1 MKLTADICDENEDE
15 IDNDSVQVLSIP
27 LNMYGRRKYIS
38 GQVVTVKAFE
48 DNSFV
53 RKTLEED
60 GENRILV
67 VDGGGSRR
75 CALMGGNL
83 AILAKENRWQG
94 AIIFGCVRDSI
105 ELIDTDIG
113 IWAVGTSPVKS
124 KKANV
129 GSVNKNI
136 KIDNCSIK
144 PGFFC
149 VADSDGVIFSK
160 ENVID

>member
-1 MKLTADICDENEDE
+1 
-15 IDNDSVQVLSIP
+15 
-27 LNMYGRRKYIS
+27 MYGRRKHIS

-83 AILAKENRWQG
+83 AVLAKENRLARGNYFW
-94 AIIFGCVRDSI
+94 VRS
-105 ELIDTDIG
+105 
-113 IWAVGTSPVKS
+113 
-124 KKANV
+124 
-129 GSVNKNI
+129 
-136 KIDNCSIK
+136 
-144 PGFFC
+144 
-149 VADSDGVIFSK
+149 
-160 ENVID
+160 

>member
-1 MKLTADICDENEDE
+1 MKLTADICDENGAE
-15 IDNDSVQVLSIP
+15 IDNGPIQILSIP
-27 LNMYGRRKYIS
+27 LIIYGRRKHIS

-83 AILAKENRWQG
+83 AILAEQNHWQG
-94 AIIFGCVRDSI
+94 AIIFGCIRDSV
-105 ELIDTDIG
+105 ELMKTNLG
-113 IWAVGTSPVKS
+113 VWAVGTSPVKS

-129 GSVNKNI
+129 GSINKHI
-136 KIDNCSIK
+136 KIENCLIK

-160 ENVID
+160 KNIVD

>member
-1 MKLTADICDENEDE
+1 MKLTADICDANEDQ

-27 LNMYGRRKYIS
+27 LNMYGRRKHIS
-38 GQVVTVKAFE
+38 GQVVTVRAFE

-53 RKTLEED
+53 RKTLNED
-60 GENRILV
+60 GDNRILV
-67 VDGGGSRR
+67 VDGEGSRR

-83 AILAKENRWQG
+83 AVLAKENRWQG
-94 AIIFGCVRDSI
+94 AIIFGCVRDSV
-105 ELIDTDIG
+105 ELMDTDIG

-129 GSVNKNI
+129 GSVNKNL

-144 PGFFC
+144 PGLFC
-149 VADSDGVIFSK
+149 VADSDGVIFLK
-160 ENVID
+160 QAP

>member
-1 MKLTADICDENEDE
+1 VKLTADICDENEDK
-15 IDNDSVQVLSIP
+15 IDNDSIQVLSIP
-27 LNMYGRRKYIS
+27 LNIYGRRKHIS
-38 GQVVTVKAFE
+38 GQVITVKVFE

-83 AILAKENRWQG
+83 AVLAKENGWQG
-94 AIIFGCVRDSI
+94 AIIFGCVRDSV
-105 ELIDTDIG
+105 ELMGTDIG

-149 VADSDGVIFSK
+149 IADSDGVIFLK
-160 ENVID
+160 QAP

>member
-15 IDNDSVQVLSIP
+15 IDDGSVQVLSMP
-27 LNMYGRRKYIS
+27 MNMYGSRKHIS

-53 RKTLEED
+53 RKTFEED

-83 AILAKENRWQG
+83 AVLAKENRWQG
-94 AIIFGCVRDSI
+94 AIIFGCVRDSV
-105 ELIDTDIG
+105 ELVDTDIG

-124 KKANV
+124 KKAYV

-144 PGFFC
+144 PGLFC
-149 VADSDGVIFSK
+149 VADSDGVIFLK
-160 ENVID
+160 QPQ

>member
-1 MKLTADICDENEDE
+1 MKLTADVCDGNEDE
-15 IDNDSVQVLSIP
+15 IDNGSVQVLAIP
-27 LNMYGRRKYIS
+27 LNMYGRRKHIL

-60 GENRILV
+60 GENRVLV

-83 AILAKENRWQG
+83 AVLAKKNGWQG
-94 AIIFGCVRDSI
+94 AIIFGCVRDSV
-105 ELIDTDIG
+105 ELMDTDIG

-129 GSVNKNI
+129 GSINKPI
-136 KIDNCSIK
+136 KIENCSIK
-144 PGFFC
+144 PGLFC
-149 VADSDGVIFSK
+149 VADSDGVIFLK
-160 ENVID
+160 QAP

>member
-15 IDNDSVQVLSIP
+15 IDNGSVQVLSIP
-27 LNMYGRRKYIS
+27 LNMYGRRKHIS
-38 GQVVTVKAFE
+38 GQVVTVKACE

-53 RKTLEED
+53 RKILEED

-83 AILAKENRWQG
+83 AVLAKENGWQG
-94 AIIFGCVRDSI
+94 AIIFGCVRDSV
-105 ELIDTDIG
+105 ELMDTDIG

-129 GSVNKNI
+129 GSINKPI
-136 KIDNCSIK
+136 KIENFSIK
-144 PGFFC
+144 PGLFC
-149 VADSDGVIFSK
+149 VADSDGVIFLK
-160 ENVID
+160 QAP

>member
-15 IDNDSVQVLSIP
+15 IDNGSVQVLSMP
-27 LNMYGRRKYIS
+27 LNMYGSRKYIS
-38 GQVVTVKAFE
+38 GPVVTVKAFE

-83 AILAKENRWQG
+83 AVLAKENGWQG
-94 AIIFGCVRDSI
+94 AIIFGCVRDSV
-105 ELIDTDIG
+105 ELMDTDIG

-129 GSVNKNI
+129 GSTNKPI
-136 KIDNCSIK
+136 KIENFSIK
-144 PGFFC
+144 PGLFC
-149 VADSDGVIFSK
+149 VADSDGVIFLK
-160 ENVID
+160 RAP

>member
-15 IDNDSVQVLSIP
+15 IDNGSVQVLSRP
-27 LNMYGRRKYIS
+27 LTVYGRRKHIY
-38 GQVVTVKAFE
+38 GQVVTVKVFE

-53 RKTLEED
+53 RKTLEGD

-83 AILAKENRWQG
+83 AVLAKENGWQG
-94 AIIFGCVRDSI
+94 AIIFGCVRDSV
-105 ELIDTDIG
+105 ELMDVDIG

-129 GSVNKNI
+129 GSINKPINI
-136 KIDNCSIK
+136 ENCLIK
-144 PGFFC
+144 PDLFC

-160 ENVID
+160 ASIID

>member
-1 MKLTADICDENEDE
+1 MKLTADICDENEDQ
-15 IDNDSVQVLSIP
+15 IDNGSVQVLSIP
-27 LNMYGRRKYIS
+27 LNIYGSRKHIC
-38 GQVVTVKAFE
+38 GQVVTLKVFE

-53 RKTLEED
+53 RKILEED

-83 AILAKENRWQG
+83 AVLAKENGWQG
-94 AIIFGCVRDSI
+94 AIIFGCVRDSV
-105 ELIDTDIG
+105 ELMDTDIG

-149 VADSDGVIFSK
+149 IADSDGVIFLK
-160 ENVID
+160 QAP